1 MSSSALS
8 CGIKRTPALLSLWG
22 SVLFI
27 AHTNH
32 GKSGCC
38 CCFFSLS
45 VLQTK
50 CSLAANSKCLDFVSS
65 PNPGSVGFGNSP
77 YAVPLVFLH
86 PSYLTPLS
94 QTCDAVVNRSTI
106 SSTAKSTCV
115 LREPFDRGYT
125 HNRAYSQLKSKA
137 MQTPGHS
144 SIKQNFSASGTISCL
159 TRYSWRVSWNS

>member
-8 CGIKRTPALLSLWG
+8 CGIKRTPALSSLWG

-94 QTCDAVVNRSTI
+94 QTCDAVVNQSTI

-125 HNRAYSQLKSKA
+125 HTTGLIPSLKAKPCKLLAIPLLSRILVHQELLA
-137 MQTPGHS
+137 
-144 SIKQNFSASGTISCL
+144 
-159 TRYSWRVSWNS
+159 V